1 MSNKISINNLTFS
14 YGKDR
19 KILQNVSIEIKK
31 GSFLGI
37 SGVNG
42 SGKTTFTYLLNG
54 LIPQFIKG
62 TLLGEVYIDDLSTK
76 TNSIASLSKKVVMV
90 FQNPDFSIFNLTVKE
105 EIEFGLRNL
114 NLNNQSQ
121 RIKKALD
128 LVGLT
133 GYLEKDPQTLSFG
146 EKQKVCLAAVLSLDT
161 PYIVLDEPSASLD
174 FKSSLELYN
183 LLKNLNIKG
192 KTIIVVEHDTDFLW
206 RFAKEVL
213 VLDQGRIVLYGDV
226 TEVKKRKNILYKLGI
241 KT

>member
-76 TNSIASLSKKVVMV
+76 TNSIASLSKKVGMV

>member
-76 TNSIASLSKKVVMV
+76 TNSIASLSKKVGMV

-133 GYLEKDPQTLSFG
+133 GYLEKDPQTLSF
-146 EKQKVCLAAVLSLDT
+146 
-161 PYIVLDEPSASLD
+161 
-174 FKSSLELYN
+174 
-183 LLKNLNIKG
+183 
-192 KTIIVVEHDTDFLW
+192 
-206 RFAKEVL
+206 
-213 VLDQGRIVLYGDV
+213 
-226 TEVKKRKNILYKLGI
+226 
-241 KT
+241 